1 MTTEEVVT
9 SGMTTE
15 SITTALGTV
24 KEMVSWVITFIG
36 DNPVFMV
43 FFVAGLIPVGVK
55 VFKSIK
61 NAVKH

>member
-1 MTTEEVVT
+1 MTTEEVIST
-9 SGMTTE
+9 GMSTE
-15 SITTALGTV
+15 SITGALGTV
-24 KEMVSWVITFIG
+24 KEMVTWVVGFIG

-61 NAVKH
+61 RAVSH

>member
-9 SGMTTE
+9 GGMTTE

-36 DNPVFMV
+36 DNAVFMV
-43 FFVAGLIPVGVK
+43 FFVAGLIPVGVR
-55 VFKSIK
+55 VFKAIK

>member
-1 MTTEEVVT
+1 MGTTESVVN
-9 SGMTTE
+9 SMSSE

-24 KEMVSWVITFIG
+24 KEMVTWVVGFIG
-36 DNPVFMV
+36 ENPVFMV

-61 NAVKH
+61 NAVKR